1 MDPLSF
7 AALAAVA
14 FFAATV
20 QAATG
25 FGFAIMAVPFFL
37 LIMGSLSAIQVT
49 AVINFVISLVLLQR
63 LLKDAPRRLLLH
75 LILGS
80 LAGFPIGL
88 VVYRAAD
95 LNSMKLVVGVLITVF
110 ALILLIR
117 EWRVRRSDSQ
127 PQAANSAAFV
137 ARPVPEFAVGVV
149 SGAMAVALAMPGPVV
164 VLYLLARHAGK
175 QVSRAATLLL
185 FAFSYGAVSLV
196 HTLWGG
202 MTGGSWLLAA
212 KLAPFVMGGAILGHY
227 ATRYLSEE
235 HFRSAVLAILI
246 ASGLY
251 GVWTAL

>member
-14 FFAATV
+14 FGAATV

-49 AVINFVISLVLLQR
+49 AVINFVISMVLMQR

-75 LILGS
+75 LIVGS
-80 LAGFPIGL
+80 VIGFPIGL
-88 VVYRAAD
+88 VAYKAAD
-95 LNSMKLVVGVLITVF
+95 LNTMKLVIGALITIF
-110 ALILLIR
+110 AIILLIR
-117 EWRVRRSDSQ
+117 EWNIRRTDSRPPTKEGQ
-127 PQAANSAAFV
+127 EFAS
-137 ARPVPEFAVGVV
+137 RPVLELVTGVA

-164 VLYLLARHAGK
+164 VLYLLARHASK

-185 FAFSYGAVSLV
+185 FGFSYGAVSLV

-212 KLAPFVMGGAILGHY
+212 KLTPFVIGGAILGHF

-235 HFRSAVLAILI
+235 HFRTVILAILI
-246 ASGLY
+246 VSGLY
-251 GVWTAL
+251 GIWTAL

>member
-1 MDPLSF
+1 MDAMSF

-49 AVINFVISLVLLQR
+49 AVINFVISLVLMR
-63 LLKDAPRRLLLH
+63 SLLKGAPRRLLLH
-75 LILGS
+75 LIAGS
-80 LAGFPIGL
+80 IVGFPIGL
-88 VVYRAAD
+88 MAYKAAD
-95 LNSMKLVVGVLITVF
+95 LNSMKLVVGAFITFFAVF
-110 ALILLIR
+110 LLIR
-117 EWRVRRSDSQ
+117 EWRMRRSDSLS
-127 PQAANSAAFV
+127 PRSDGPDFT
-137 ARPVPEFAVGVV
+137 ARPLPELAIGVI
-149 SGAMAVALAMPGPVV
+149 SGAMSVALAMPGPVV

-185 FAFSYGAVSLV
+185 FGFSYGAVSLV

-202 MTGGSWLLAA
+202 MSGGSWLLAA
-212 KLAPFVMGGAILGHY
+212 KLVPFVVAGAIAGHF

-235 HFRSAVLAILI
+235 HFRSVILTILI

-251 GVWTAL
+251 GMWTAL